1 MVSLVALVVAAAIG
15 AGAVAGLV
23 LFGPDVFGL
32 DDDGGS
38 VKVIIRE
45 GDPVLD
51 EESGDALVVLG
62 AALIERLVIDGL
74 NEANLDFELEDITAE
89 FVEEGIEI
97 SGEVEIEVQG
107 VPLSPEFSAV
117 VHPIASNGGVAVE
130 VGEVRAAGARLPSI
144 FERGI
149 ETVINTELEE
159 AVRIEDYTV
168 EEVEVGED
176 ELLLYL
182 RYAGE

>member
-1 MVSLVALVVAAAIG
+1 MLSFAALAVAAAIG

-38 VKVIIRE
+38 VEVVIRE

-51 EESGDALVVLG
+51 EDTGDALVVLG
-62 AALIERLVIDGL
+62 AALIERLVVDSL

-89 FVEEGIEI
+89 FVEDGIEV

-117 VHPIASNGGVAVE
+117 VHPLASDGGVAVE
-130 VGEVRAAGARLPSI
+130 VGEVRAAGARLPSF
-144 FERGI
+144 FESGI
-149 ETVINTELEE
+149 ERVINRQLED
-159 AVRIEDYTV
+159 AVRIDDYTI
-168 EEVEVGED
+168 EEVEVGKE
-176 ELLLYL
+176 ELLLFL
-182 RYAGE
+182 RYTGE